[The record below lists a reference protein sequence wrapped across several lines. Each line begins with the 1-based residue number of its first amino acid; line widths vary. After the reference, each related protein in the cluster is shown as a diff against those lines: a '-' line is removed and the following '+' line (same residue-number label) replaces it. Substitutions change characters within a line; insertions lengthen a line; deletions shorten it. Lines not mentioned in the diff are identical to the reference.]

1 MNPLN
6 PLSKVVAAAR
16 GPVTA
21 VNKALTR
28 PAAHTPH
35 ALARMLRRGSLAD
48 AVRGRIVLITGASS
62 GIGHATAVRIGAA
75 GGTVV
80 LVARGEEK
88 LRATAAEVE
97 AAGGTAHVHPCD
109 LTDMAAIDALVTDVL
124 EQHGRVDVLVNNAGR
139 SIRRSLALSYERFH
153 DFERTMQLNYFAPL
167 RLMLGILPGMRQR
180 RFGQVVNIS
189 SIGVQT
195 KVPRFGAYIASKAAL
210 DTLSDAFQAETQ
222 DEGVRFTTV
231 HMPLVRTP
239 MIAPTTLYDN
249 FPTLTPDEAGA
260 VVCDA
265 IVSRP
270 RRFSP
275 AFGRVASFADSI
287 TPEIMDFVR
296 NQGFKMFPDSAAAKG
311 RPPASADGEQGRAA
325 EESMA
330 RRAFVEFTNGNHW

>member
-1 MNPLN
+1 MNPLK
-6 PLSKVVAAAR
+6 KVVEAV
-16 GPVTA
+16 GVPMQA

-28 PAAHTPH
+28 PAAHTPY
-35 ALARMLRRGSLAD
+35 AMARMLRRGSLSD
-48 AVRGRIVLITGASS
+48 AVRGRVVLITGASS
-62 GIGHATAVRIGAA
+62 GIGHATAVEIGSA

-88 LRATAAEVE
+88 LRASAAEVV

-109 LTDMAAIDALVTDVL
+109 LTDMEAIDALVAAVL
-124 EQHGRVDVLVNNAGR
+124 ARHGRVDVLVNNAGR
-139 SIRRSLALSYERFH
+139 SIRRSLALSYDRFH

-167 RLMLGILPGMRQR
+167 RLMLGILPGMRER
-180 RFGQVVNIS
+180 RYGQVINIS

-210 DTLSDAFQAETQ
+210 DTVSDAFQAETQ

-249 FPTLTPDEAGA
+249 FPTLTPDEAGH
-260 VVCDA
+260 VVCQA
-265 IVSRP
+265 IVDRP

-287 TPEIMDFVR
+287 TPEIMDYVR
-296 NQGFKMFPDSAAAKG
+296 NKGFRLFPDSAAARG
-311 RPPASADGEQGRAA
+311 SGPAGAVQEDDPSV
-325 EESMA
+325 A
-330 RRAFVEFTNGNHW
+330 RRVFVEFTNGNHW